1 MANFDYWLSDS
12 DLDSFDISILNS
24 DMLEL
29 KEKFEQLYNDCKIL
43 VEKLKDCNNEIQSL
57 KERVDLLEKN

>member
-1 MANFDYWLSDS
+1 MAKFDYWLSDS
-12 DLDSFDISILNS
+12 DLDSLDISILNS

>member
-1 MANFDYWLSDS
+1 
-12 DLDSFDISILNS
+12 
-24 DMLEL
+24 MLEL

>member
-1 MANFDYWLSDS
+1 MAKFDYWLSDS
-12 DLDSFDISILNS
+12 DLDSLDISILNS

-43 VEKLKDCNNEIQSL
+43 VENLKDCNNEIQSL